1 MRNTFFNLLFED
13 MGMARKKKVVLKKS
27 SVKSSLVSPKI
38 EESVAKD
45 FDFTHFENTS
55 QIPVPKNLIGQVI
68 GQEKSVEI
76 IRKAAAQKRNV
87 LLVGL
92 PGTGKSLLAQAMSEI
107 LPIQQLQDVLIY
119 PNPEDANQ
127 PRVRVVRAGEGK
139 KILEEARME
148 TQKSDDSM
156 RLVSLLL
163 PVGWMVLSTILW
175 QLKWYP
181 DVVFAALI
189 IVGAFLLVGVTL
201 GGQMRSKDSVVSPK
215 LLVNNLGKKV
225 APFFEATG
233 SRAGALLGDVRH
245 DPLQSGG
252 LGTPPHLR
260 VEPGMIHRASGGVL
274 FIDEIATLSHKSQQE
289 LLTAM
294 QEKKYSITGQSENSS
309 GAMTRTD
316 PVPCDF
322 VLIAAGNYE
331 DLRKVHPALRSRIRG
346 YGYECYMNVDMDDN
360 EENRSKI
367 AQFVAQEVIKDGKI
381 PHFLKDAVEEIIF
394 EARRRSEHKG
404 KLTLK
409 LRDLGGLVRA
419 AGDIAKEKSHPF
431 VSRQDVFEAKISART
446 LENQIVDKMIDTKK
460 DYEVYLTVGKI
471 VGRVN
476 GLAVFGDGSAGSIIP
491 IEAAVTP
498 PSSKNE
504 SKVIATG
511 KLGEIAKEAVQNV
524 SVIFKKISGK
534 DFLKDIH
541 IQFLQTYE
549 GVEGDSASVSIATAV
564 ISATENIPVR
574 QDVAMTGSLSVR
586 GGVLPVG
593 GVSSKISAAIKA
605 GFKEIIV
612 PKSNVGDIVV
622 SKEELAK
629 VKIIPVS
636 TLVEVLG
643 VALVDS
649 PQKTQFLKDLTKAVY
664 TDKLSLVIPK
674 KFLPKPILVK
684 TK

>member
-1 MRNTFFNLLFED
+1 MPQKKKKKLS
-13 MGMARKKKVVLKKS
+13 KKKVS
-27 SVKSSLVSPKI
+27 VSPKVVSK
-38 EESVAKD
+38 EPVSPVKG
-45 FDFTHFENTS
+45 FNFSHFNSTS
-55 QIPVPKNLIGQVI
+55 EISVPKSLIEQVI

-107 LPIQQLQDVLIY
+107 LPVQQLQDVLIY
-119 PNPEDANQ
+119 PNTEDPNN
-127 PRVRVVRAGEGK
+127 PKVRIVKAGEGK
-139 KILEEARME
+139 RILEASHLESR
-148 TQKSDDSM
+148 KSDDSM

-163 PVGWMVLSTILW
+163 PIGWMVISTVLW

-189 IVGAFLLVGVTL
+189 IVGAFLLIGVTL
-201 GGQMRSKDSVVSPK
+201 GSQMRTKDAVVVPK
-215 LLVNNLGKKV
+215 LLVNNVGKKV

-260 VEPGMIHRASGGVL
+260 VEPGMIHRANGGVL
-274 FIDEIATLSHKSQQE
+274 FIDEMATLSHKSQQE

-360 EENRSKI
+360 EENQKRI

-381 PHFLKDAVEEIIF
+381 PHFARDAVEEIVF
-394 EARRRSEHKG
+394 EARRRADHKG

-419 AGDIAKEKSHPF
+419 AGDVAKEKGHLL
-431 VSRQDVFEAKISART
+431 VSRQDVFEAKLSART

-460 DYEVYLTVGKI
+460 DYEVYLTKGTV

-524 SVIFKKISGK
+524 SVIFKKMSGK
-534 DFLKDIH
+534 DFLNDIH

-564 ISATENIPVR
+564 ISATENLPVR

-586 GGVLPVG
+586 GEVLPVG
-593 GVSSKISAAIKA
+593 GVSSKVSAAIKA

-612 PKSNVGDIVV
+612 PKANTQDIVV

-636 TLVEVLG
+636 TLVEVLQT
-643 VALVDS
+643 ALENS
-649 PQKTQFLKDLTKAVY
+649 PAKKQFLKDLSKAVY
-664 TDKLSLVIPK
+664 PEKVSLPNPK
-674 KFLPKPILVK
+674 KLLNKPVLAEK
-684 TK
+684 F

>member
-1 MRNTFFNLLFED
+1 MPKKSKSQL
-13 MGMARKKKVVLKKS
+13 RKFTKKVLFAM
-27 SVKSSLVSPKI
+27 PKI
-38 EESVAKD
+38 TKKTPIIA
-45 FDFTHFENTS
+45 FDFAHFTNTG
-55 QIPVPKNLIGQVI
+55 QIPVPKGLIEQVI
-68 GQEKSVEI
+68 GQDKSVEI

-87 LLVGL
+87 LLVGI
-92 PGTGKSLLAQAMSEI
+92 PGTGKSLIAQAMSEI
-107 LPIQQLQDVLIY
+107 LPVQQLQDVLIY
-119 PNPEDANQ
+119 PNSEDPNN
-127 PRVRVVRAGEGK
+127 PKVRVLRAGEGK
-139 KILEEARME
+139 KVLDNARLESQKME
-148 TQKSDDSM
+148 DSS
-156 RLVSLLL
+156 RLISLLL
-163 PVGWMVLSTILW
+163 PIGWMVLSTILW
-175 QLKWYP
+175 QLNWYP

-189 IVGAFLLVGVTL
+189 IVGAFLLIGVTL
-201 GGQMRSKDSVVSPK
+201 GGQMRSKDTVVTPK
-215 LLVNNLGKKV
+215 LLINNLEKKV

-260 VEPGMIHRASGGVL
+260 VEPGMIHRASGGIL
-274 FIDEIATLSHKSQQE
+274 FLDEIATLSHKSQQE

-322 VLIAAGNYE
+322 VLVAAGNYE
-331 DLRKVHPALRSRIRG
+331 DLKKVHPALRSRIRG
-346 YGYECYMNVDMDDN
+346 YGYEVYMNADMDDN
-360 EENRSKI
+360 EENRNKI

-381 PHFLKDAVEEIIF
+381 PHFAKDAVEEIIF

-419 AGDIAKEKSHPF
+419 AGDIAKEKGHEF

-460 DYEVYLTVGKI
+460 DYEVYLIAGKAI
-471 VGRVN
+471 GRVN

-574 QDVAMTGSLSVR
+574 QDVSMTGSLSVR
-586 GGVLPVG
+586 GEVLPVG
-593 GVSSKISAAIKA
+593 GVSAKVSAAIKA

-612 PKSNVGDIVV
+612 PKSNLADIVV
-622 SKEELAK
+622 SKEDYAK
-629 VKIIPVS
+629 VKLIPVS
-636 TLVEVLG
+636 NLVDVLK
-643 VALVDS
+643 VALVDC
-649 PQKTQFLKDLTKAVY
+649 PQKKLFLKALSKAVY
-664 TDKLSLVIPK
+664 SE
-674 KFLPKPILVK
+674 KFALPLPEKIMPKPVLVK
-684 TK
+684 RL